1 MSRHRGRR
9 RSVRRHLF
17 GNETRKTRKA
27 SFLNSLLEVPP
38 PPAQRGLIQVPSVE
52 IMKIPDHERHGPLL
66 PGMSRSCGIEKPDH
80 YFAARSQAP
89 AGYHDERMIAIE
101 EGATR
106 WKMSVFWKA
115 EGPGAA
121 PDGVRMLTQFGSLFN
136 NLFNMLVDQE
146 DLAQEVHSSSRK
158 TADIGK
164 LFQGLLGF

>member
-17 GNETRKTRKA
+17 GNAARKNRKE
-27 SFLNSLLEVPP
+27 SFLTSLLEIPP
-38 PPAQRGLIQVPSVE
+38 PPTSREMIQVPSVE
-52 IMKIPDHERHGPLL
+52 IMKIPDHERHGPLASGL
-66 PGMSRSCGIEKPDH
+66 SRFCGIEKPDH

-89 AGYHDERMIAIE
+89 AGYHDERMMAIE
-101 EGATR
+101 EGKAS

-146 DLAQEVHSSSRK
+146 DLAQEVHSSNRR
-158 TADIGK
+158 THDIGK